1 MANLTPTPTLGGYD
15 KNFGAL
21 RLHERTELEL
31 VSIAIP
37 LDGLQAAEKA
47 IKSAFKLDMPAP
59 GQSSASKSHRL
70 IRISPDQA
78 MLVFEHAGA
87 DAAQMVQEAL
97 KGSVYTT
104 LQTDA
109 WVALTLTGETARDA
123 LERLCPLDL
132 HDAAFPVDSAARTV
146 MEHMGVMILRESADS
161 FTLMSA
167 SSSAGSFLHAI
178 ETSVQ
183 YTT

>member
-15 KNFGAL
+15 QSFGDL
-21 RLHERTELEL
+21 RLRDCTELEM
-31 VSIAIP
+31 VSLAIP

-47 IKSAFKLDMPAP
+47 VKSAYTLDMPEP
-59 GQSSASKSHRL
+59 GQSSASKTHRL

-87 DAAQMVQEAL
+87 DAAQKVNEAL
-97 KGSVYTT
+97 KGAVYTT

-109 WVALTLTGETARDA
+109 WVALSLSGATARAA

-132 HDAAFPVDSAARTV
+132 HDCAFPIDSAARTV
-146 MEHMGVMILRESADS
+146 MEHMGAMIVRDGTDS

-178 ETSVQ
+178 ETSIA
-183 YTT
+183 YTS